1 MFHNIVY
8 DVCTFDQLRQLAEP
22 SNWKL
27 VVLDVYADWCG
38 PCKKLKPFFEQLAN
52 EPAYMNHVLFLKC
65 NIDRIDNDLIEYLPD
80 INSLPTV
87 LFMDH
92 EGRVLERVE
101 GLQVEKIQM
110 TIDQCLDIVEK
121 EERINISKKNTSM
134 DLGGMG
140 NMGNMGGDSDRQPQ
154 QKSKSSHEILYY

>member
-52 EPAYMNHVLFLKC
+52 EPAYMNLVLFLKC

-80 INSLPTV
+80 ISSLPTV

-101 GLQVEKIQM
+101 GLQVEKIQT
-110 TIDQCLDIVEK
+110 TIDQSLEIVLYNNNK
-121 EERINISKKNTSM
+121 NNKNINNHQ
-134 DLGGMG
+134 DHQDH
-140 NMGNMGGDSDRQPQ
+140 GDGDMQT
-154 QKSKSSHEILYY
+154 QKSKSMPSGGEMMYY

>member
-52 EPAYMNHVLFLKC
+52 EPAYMNLVLFLKC

-80 INSLPTV
+80 ISSLPTV

-101 GLQVEKIQM
+101 GLQVEKIQT
-110 TIDQCLDIVEK
+110 TIDQSLELVLYNNNK
-121 EERINISKKNTSM
+121 NNKNINNHQ
-134 DLGGMG
+134 DHQDH
-140 NMGNMGGDSDRQPQ
+140 GDGDMQT
-154 QKSKSSHEILYY
+154 QKSKSMPSGGEMMYY